1 MHEVKEKTYRNKK
14 LDYNEEL
21 IKYLDE
27 YDRFLY
33 KVALSV
39 KNKCRRLEVEDIKQ
53 QIILVIL
60 TNYNKFDENKDIKY
74 SSYLSQIAINA
85 ANNINR
91 RYWQEKNRINISCVS
106 LDAFLEDQKVQ
117 FISLLKED
125 EDSLLYPENYYNVN
139 EIERKIIDLKSN
151 LSSFERKV
159 FVMYLQGKDINQI
172 ASRFKKSNKT
182 IYNALAAI
190 RDKLKETI

>member
-1 MHEVKEKTYRNKK
+1 MHEIKEKTYRNKK

-85 ANNINR
+85 ASNINR
-91 RYWQEKNRINISCVS
+91 RYWQEKNRINISYVS

>member
-60 TNYNKFDENKDIKY
+60 TNYNKFDENKDNLI
-74 SSYLSQIAINA
+74 
-85 ANNINR
+85 
-91 RYWQEKNRINISCVS
+91 E
-106 LDAFLEDQKVQ
+106 
-117 FISLLKED
+117 
-125 EDSLLYPENYYNVN
+125 EDSILGEQDVTDN
-139 EIERKIIDLKSN
+139 
-151 LSSFERKV
+151 
-159 FVMYLQGKDINQI
+159 
-172 ASRFKKSNKT
+172 
-182 IYNALAAI
+182 
-190 RDKLKETI
+190 

>member
-1 MHEVKEKTYRNKK
+1 MHEIKEKTYRNKK

-91 RYWQEKNRINISCVS
+91 RYWQEKNRINISYVS

>member
-1 MHEVKEKTYRNKK
+1 MHEIKEKTYRNKK

>member
-1 MHEVKEKTYRNKK
+1 MQDAKEKIYKNKK

-60 TNYNKFDENKDIKY
+60 TNYNKFDETKDIKY

-91 RYWQEKNRINISCVS
+91 RYWQEKNRVNISYVS

-139 EIERKIIDLKSN
+139 EIERKIVDLKSM

-159 FVMYLQGKDINQI
+159 FVMYLQGKDIEQI
-172 ASRFKKSNKT
+172 AQRFKKSNKT
-182 IYNALAAI
+182 IYNALATI
-190 RDKLKETI
+190 RDKLKENI

>member
-1 MHEVKEKTYRNKK
+1 MHEIKEKTYRNKK

-91 RYWQEKNRINISCVS
+91 RYWQEKNRINISYVS
-106 LDAFLEDQKVQ
+106 LDAFLEEQKVQ

-151 LSSFERKV
+151 LSSFER
-159 FVMYLQGKDINQI
+159 N
-172 ASRFKKSNKT
+172 N
-182 IYNALAAI
+182 
-190 RDKLKETI
+190 